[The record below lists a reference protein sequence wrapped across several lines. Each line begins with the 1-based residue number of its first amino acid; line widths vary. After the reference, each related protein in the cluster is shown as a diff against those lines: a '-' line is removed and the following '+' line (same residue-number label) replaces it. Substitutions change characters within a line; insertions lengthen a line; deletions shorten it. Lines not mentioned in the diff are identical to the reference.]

1 MKTFIHLQNLEP
13 IEETVEIVKAPAIND
28 VETEQELER
37 VRQRE
42 EAIVTDLR
50 VFEIYWKSSYFNPI
64 DVDNVP
70 DYYDKDGICLSIDD
84 VGAKDVF
91 VVSISSEAIWA
102 VYDRIR

>member
-50 VFEIYWKSSYFNPI
+50 VFEIY
-64 DVDNVP
+64 
-70 DYYDKDGICLSIDD
+70 
-84 VGAKDVF
+84 
-91 VVSISSEAIWA
+91 
-102 VYDRIR
+102 